1 MQSCRLNSSPQQRFV
16 ICQETVVV
24 SGVLWLTDHICME
37 YKYREGS
44 GSLHTWINMA
54 QVPWLALQ
62 HNPPAVCNQVLLTPI
77 TWYKYSGKISVGRTI
92 SIPFL
97 SNPSVWSMK
106 FYHWQSDDR
115 RDVVQAGAVAWFVVR
130 IKISWIFSWWLE
142 YLPLNKLNSYL
153 SLIIL

>member
-16 ICQETVVV
+16 ICQKTVVV

-44 GSLHTWINMA
+44 GSLHTWINME
-54 QVPWLALQ
+54 QVPGQ
-62 HNPPAVCNQVLLTPI
+62 YNPPAVCNQVIRTRL
-77 TWYKYSGKISVGRTI
+77 TWYKYSGKISVGTMI
-92 SIPFL
+92 SIEFL
-97 SNPSVWSMK
+97 SNPSVWGMK
-106 FYHWQSDDR
+106 FYHWQSDGS
-115 RDVVQAGAVAWFVVR
+115 VAAWFVVR